1 MPLSQLGE
9 EGWDEFVRTGPALAG
24 FWAEWSL
31 PSQSLQP
38 LLEAVAHDFDG
49 RLRVGLVNHDA
60 APALASRYRIQG
72 LPTLI
77 FFKGGAEVV
86 RRVGLM
92 DRAAVHAV
100 LREALGV

>member
-1 MPLSQLGE
+1 MALTQLGE
-9 EGWDEFVRTGPALAG
+9 EGWERFVSAGAALAG
-24 FWAEWSL
+24 FWAEWSV

-49 RLRVGLVNHDA
+49 RVRVGLVDHDA
-60 APALASRYRIQG
+60 APALAQRYRIQG

-77 FFKGGAEVV
+77 LFKGGAEVT

-92 DRAAVHAV
+92 DRAAVHALLRDV
-100 LREALGV
+100 LG

>member
-1 MPLSQLGE
+1 MALVQLGE
-9 EGWDEFVRTGPALAG
+9 EGWDEFVRSGPALAG

-38 LLEAVAHDFDG
+38 LLETVAHDFDG

-60 APALASRYRIQG
+60 ASALAFRYRIQG

-77 FFKGGAEVV
+77 FFKGGAEVL

-100 LREALGV
+100 LRDTLGV

>member
-1 MPLSQLGE
+1 MPLAQLGE
-9 EGWDEFVRTGPALAG
+9 EGWDDFVRSGPALAG
-24 FWAEWSL
+24 FWAEWSR

-38 LLEAVAHDFDG
+38 LLEAVADDFRG

-60 APALASRYRIQG
+60 APALAWRYRIQG

-77 FFKGGAEVV
+77 FFKEGAEVV

-92 DRAAVHAV
+92 DLAAVHAV
-100 LREALGV
+100 VRETLI